1 MIKLLTLLTVF
12 TAVACD
18 ADPDAYYYYGGPGY
32 YHGYYSSGF
41 KKYPDFYFNNL
52 RKRRDAMQQHQS
64 QTYISLLNPYRD
76 ITHYGYPHYYAYAS
90 PYFLN
95 HRSKRQIRRNYST
108 TRRNQQTVGYYYGP
122 NGYYGSP
129 WWSGYGRWGYYSK
142 PGNSPY
148 SYTSPAKVTNDLP
161 FVG

>member
-12 TAVACD
+12 TVVACD

-41 KKYPDFYFNNL
+41 KKYPSFYFNQ
-52 RKRRDAMQQHQS
+52 RKRREATQAQS
-64 QTYISLLNPYRD
+64 QIYVHLVDPYRD

-95 HRSKRQIRRNYST
+95 NRSKREMRRRT
-108 TRRNQQTVGYYYGP
+108 QQTVGYYYGP

-129 WWSGYGRWGYYSK
+129 WWSGYGRWGYYSN
-142 PGNSPY
+142 PGNYPY
-148 SYTSPAKVTNDLP
+148 SYTSPHKLGFA
-161 FVG
+161 